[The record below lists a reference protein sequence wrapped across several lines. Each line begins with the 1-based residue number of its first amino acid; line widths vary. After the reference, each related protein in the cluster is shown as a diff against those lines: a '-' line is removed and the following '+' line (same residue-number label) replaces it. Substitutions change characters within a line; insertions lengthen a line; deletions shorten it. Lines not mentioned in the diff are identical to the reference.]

1 MMDTNKNFDI
11 FYFSGTHWDREWYQ
25 PFQGFRLRLVR
36 MLDELIDYLEK
47 NNDFGVFHLDGQTIV
62 LEDYLEVRP
71 EQRLR
76 LEKLIKDGRIMI
88 GPWYCMPDE
97 NLVSGESLVRNL
109 VLGTKQSKQWGT
121 KAWGVGYL
129 CDTFGHI
136 AQMPQLLKGIGIQ
149 YAFLGRGTN
158 QHTTPPFFN
167 WNSPNGDSVLTYKQP
182 DRSGYG
188 SFSMEVIG
196 QLAREEEL
204 AADSDE
210 FAAKASQYIHGEKE
224 RANVPVI
231 FVSDAMDHEPM
242 HPQTPAYIE
251 RLKQLYPKDTL
262 HHTDLVKAFEKV
274 EASGVQ
280 LPIKAGE
287 LTEPAKLPG
296 PHLHLLTGVLSS
308 RYSIKKRNDQA
319 QSLLESW
326 LEPVLL
332 LLQNNNISYP
342 AAYRHIAWKH
352 LLQNHPHDSIC
363 GCSIDRVHQDMQ
375 YRFSQVEEIC
385 ESILNEGEYALSGG
399 RHILHGEA
407 EEYISMLCPLPYEAE
422 DTVEI
427 TIPFAPDYPKWHEP
441 FGYEEICAFRLI
453 DGEGNEVPYAIRKI
467 APNSNLRVVG
477 DKLVKTD
484 LYTVILRIKRVG
496 LGLTSLKVV
505 PSEKPVRYM
514 GTLAHD
520 YTLENKYV
528 KVQVQSNGRLTIVDK
543 KTGSSYRNLL
553 GLCDDGEIGD
563 GWNSARPAVDKC
575 VTGDQLESVSIT
587 VSNPYYSE
595 LQVKRVMRIPVAMD
609 GNMRSSAETK
619 LAVTFTIGLGADDRD
634 VDVRVKVENQ
644 SQDHRLR
651 LVMPTDVETVVY
663 DANQAFAFV
672 QRKTGVD
679 IATHDWKEKSLLEK
693 AMGGII
699 SVRNNNGCGI
709 AFVSDFGL
717 HEGGVDCDDRT
728 TVFVTLMRGFRKT
741 HTTNGEVCGQELGES
756 TYRFR
761 LCPMDE
767 NRQLT
772 ELQRVQSSMRT
783 GVRSFVTT
791 RNVEQTLFAIE
802 GNVCVS
808 ACKPADDG
816 SGDMIVRIYNA
827 EREPVTAH
835 MNSHKECNWHQC
847 DFLEEQETVLKKCS
861 QRLDL
866 VCQPGQIYTLR
877 VQTAFCENKHPI
889 STGERICL

>member
-1 MMDTNKNFDI
+1 MDTNKKFDI

-36 MLDELIDYLEK
+36 MMDEMIDYLEK

-71 EQRLR
+71 EQRPR
-76 LEKLIKDGRIMI
+76 LEKLIKDGRILI

-109 VLGTKQSKQWGT
+109 ALGTKQSKQWGT
-121 KAWGVGYL
+121 HAWSVGYL

-136 AQMPQLLKGIGIQ
+136 AQMPQLLKSIGVQ

-167 WNSPNGDSVLTYKQP
+167 WVSPNGDSVLTYKLP

-188 SFSMEVIG
+188 TFSMDVIG
-196 QLAREEEL
+196 QRAWEEEL
-204 AADSDE
+204 AADSNE
-210 FAAKASQYIHGEKE
+210 FAIKASEYIQGEKE
-224 RANVPVI
+224 RANVPVV
-231 FVSDAMDHEPM
+231 FVLDAMDHEPV

-251 RLKQLYPKDTL
+251 RLKQLYPKDIL

-274 EASGVQ
+274 EAFSVQ
-280 LPIKAGE
+280 LPIKEGE

-308 RYSIKKRNDQA
+308 RYSIKKRNDQT
-319 QSLLESW
+319 QSLLEDW
-326 LEPVLL
+326 LEPMLL

-342 AAYRHIAWKH
+342 ASYRHIAWKH

-363 GCSIDRVHQDMQ
+363 GCSIDRVHQDME
-375 YRFSQVEEIC
+375 YRFSQVEGLC

-399 RHILHGEA
+399 RHILKGCA

-427 TIPFAPDYPKWHEP
+427 TIPFAPDYPKWREP

-453 DGEGNEVPYAIRKI
+453 DSDGHEVPYAIRKI
-467 APNSNLRVVG
+467 SPNSVLRVAG

-484 LYTVILRIKRVG
+484 LYTLILRIKRTG
-496 LGLTSLKVV
+496 LGLISLKVV

-514 GTLAHD
+514 GSLARD
-520 YTLENKYV
+520 YILENQHV
-528 KVQVQSNGRLTIVDK
+528 KVQVQPNGRLTIVDK
-543 KTGSSYRNLL
+543 KTGSTYRDLL

-563 GWNSARPAVDKC
+563 GWNSVRPAVDKC
-575 VTGDQLESVSIT
+575 VTGDQLESVSIM

-595 LQVKRVMRIPVAMD
+595 LQVKRVMQIPVAMN
-609 GNMRSSAETK
+609 GNVRSSEETQ
-619 LAVTFTIGLGADDRD
+619 LAVTFTIGLGVDDRD
-634 VDVRVKVENQ
+634 VDVRVRVDNRAK
-644 SQDHRLR
+644 DHRLR
-651 LVMPTDVETVVY
+651 LVIPTDVETAVY
-663 DANQAFAFV
+663 DANQAFSFV
-672 QRKTGVD
+672 QRKTGMD
-679 IATHDWKEKSLLEK
+679 IATHDWKEKSLIEK
-693 AMGGII
+693 AIDGIV
-699 SVRNNNGCGI
+699 SVRDENGRGI

-717 HEGGVDCDDRT
+717 HEGGVNSDERT
-728 TVFVTLMRGFRKT
+728 TLFVTLMRGFSKT
-741 HTTNGEVCGQELGES
+741 HTTNGEVDGQELGEHI
-756 TYRFR
+756 YHFR

-767 NRQLT
+767 NRKFT
-772 ELQRVQSSMRT
+772 DLQRMQNSMRT

-791 RNVEQTLFAIE
+791 KSIEQILFTIE

-827 EREPVTAH
+827 EREQITAH
-835 MNSHKECNWHQC
+835 LNAQKECNWYLS
-847 DFLEEQETVLKKCS
+847 DLLEEQKTVLKECS
-861 QRLDL
+861 QRLNL
-866 VCQPGQIYTLR
+866 ACLPGQIYTLR
-877 VQTAFCENKHPI
+877 VQSAF
-889 STGERICL
+889 